1 MPLNKVGLTINSRMY
16 TVVSDE
22 SIEYMEML
30 GEHINEKVAAV
41 LKDGRHIMGEKPIV
55 LAALNICDE
64 YYKLLEEKSSI
75 DISEMGRIK
84 DENAVLSTEN
94 EKKSEENEQ
103 LKAELER
110 IKAEGIAAAETEAIA
125 RSVSLQSELNDAHT
139 QIKFLESRIKELEG
153 KNEKMKQDYERREQE
168 IFDMIDDA
176 AKKPANRA
184 ERRAANKRKKQTKT
198 K

>member
-1 MPLNKVGLTINSRMY
+1 MPMNKVNLIINSRMY

-22 SIEYMEML
+22 SVEYMEML

-41 LKDGRHIMGEKPIV
+41 LKDGRHIIGEKPVV

-64 YYKLLEEKSSI
+64 YYKLLEERSSI
-75 DISEMGRIK
+75 DISEMSRIK
-84 DENAVLSTEN
+84 DENTSLNSEI
-94 EKKSEENEQ
+94 EKHIEENER

-110 IKAEGIAAAETEAIA
+110 IEAEGITTAETEAIA
-125 RSVSLQSELNDAHT
+125 RSAALQNELNEAHT
-139 QIKFLESRIKELEG
+139 QIKFLESRIKELEE
-153 KNEKMKQDYERREQE
+153 KNDKMKQDYERREQE

-176 AKKPANRA
+176 AKKPVNRA
-184 ERRAANKRKKQTKT
+184 ERRAANKKRKT